1 MGYMGQPLKR
11 REDIRFLRGTGRYV
25 DDIALP
31 GETWCAFVRSPHA
44 HAAING
50 IDTGTAAAMP
60 GVLRVLTHADWAAA
74 GLGELTVIH
83 PMPFGDGR
91 PMNEAPRPAFASDK
105 VRHVGDVVAAVVA
118 ETRNEAE
125 DAAEAIVI
133 DYTILPAVTDIAQ
146 ALDADAPVIHNRF
159 NSNIVFET
167 IIFESHIFENH
178 NHVFV

>member
-11 REDIRFLRGTGRYV
+11 REDIRFLRGAGRYV

-91 PMNEAPRPAFASDK
+91 PMNEAPRPSPIL
-105 VRHVGDVVAAVVA
+105 RRRWTP
-118 ETRNEAE
+118 TR
-125 DAAEAIVI
+125 
-133 DYTILPAVTDIAQ
+133 
-146 ALDADAPVIHNRF
+146 R
-159 NSNIVFET
+159 
-167 IIFESHIFENH
+167 
-178 NHVFV
+178 